1 MSENKNK
8 IISRNIINDEINF
21 DDNKSKAELVYEIR
35 QWKMLLKENYNV
47 RKGETVAI
55 GILDVNHLHLT
66 SIIACAWSVLVPFVS
81 VVCPAAWTSH
91 LGAGGSELCTRV
103 P

>member
-1 MSENKNK
+1 M
-8 IISRNIINDEINF
+8 IINRDIINDEINF

-35 QWKMLLKENYNV
+35 QWKMLLKNYNV

-66 SIIACAWSVLVPFVS
+66 SII
-81 VVCPAAWTSH
+81 T
-91 LGAGGSELCTRV
+91 
-103 P
+103 

>member
-8 IISRNIINDEINF
+8 IISRDIINDEINF
-21 DDNKSKAELVYEIR
+21 DNNKSKTELVYEIR

-55 GILDVNHLHLT
+55 GTVSYTHLT
-66 SIIACAWSVLVPFVS
+66 LPTKA
-81 VVCPAAWTSH
+81 
-91 LGAGGSELCTRV
+91 
-103 P
+103 